1 MSMIALYTGA
11 FGVRAF
17 QSALDVTSHNL
28 ANVNTSGY
36 KARRPAFD
44 DLIRSRLNTN
54 VEGNHLTG
62 HGVKQEYVDNLM
74 DQAGFDITNE
84 SLDFAISG
92 SGFFSV
98 EYRGQ
103 RMYTRNGAFD
113 WSVEGNGS
121 TATLVTNDGGYVL
134 DRNGAHITVPVVNG
148 TVNTEG
154 LRERLGIYRFA
165 NPYGLTP
172 ENNAR
177 FTQSDNSGAATLVQT
192 LGGTG
197 PDGSDVIQGA
207 LEFSSVDLSKEM
219 IDVISAQRAF
229 QANARVVTTADEMAT
244 EINGLR

>member
-11 FGVRAF
+11 SGVRAF
-17 QSALDVTSHNL
+17 QSALDVTSHNI

-44 DLIRSRLNTN
+44 DLIRTRLNTN

-92 SGFFSV
+92 DGFFSV
-98 EYRGQ
+98 DYRGQ

-113 WSVEGNGS
+113 WSVQGNS
-121 TATLVTNDGGYVL
+121 ATLVTNDGGYVL
-134 DRNGAHITVPVVNG
+134 DKSGARITVPVENG
-148 TVNTEG
+148 TVNTDG
-154 LRERLGIYRFA
+154 LRERLGVYRFA

-172 ENNAR
+172 EDNAR
-177 FTQSDNSGAATLVQT
+177 FTESGNSGAATLVQT

-197 PDGSDVIQGA
+197 PDGNDVVQGA

-219 IDVISAQRAF
+219 INVITAQRAF
-229 QANARVVTTADEMAT
+229 QANSRVITTADEMAT